1 MHFALAAVL
10 AMLLGGSAAQGEKRQ
25 KAKAHLWLESGARP
39 TPLSLAPAS
48 PVDLRSL
55 KIVGASGVGAYVP
68 LVPDVAVGAGF
79 TTLKVAPDQRA
90 MQFVAALRL
99 RF

>member
-1 MHFALAAVL
+1 MHLVCAAVL
-10 AMLLGGSAAQGEKRQ
+10 AFLLGGSAAPGAKRQ
-25 KAKAHLWLESGARP
+25 KMHLWVGSGARP
-39 TPLSLAPAS
+39 TPLSLTPVS

-55 KIVGASGVGAYVP
+55 KIVGASGVGAYLP
-68 LVPDVAVGAGF
+68 LVPDVALGAGF
-79 TTLKVAPDQRA
+79 TTVRTAPDQRA

>member
-1 MHFALAAVL
+1 MHFGCAAVL
-10 AMLLGGSAAQGEKRQ
+10 ALLLGGSAASGEKRQ
-25 KAKAHLWLESGARP
+25 KAHLWLQAGSRP

-55 KIVGASGVGAYVP
+55 KIVGASGVGAFLP
-68 LVPDVAVGAGF
+68 LIPDVALGAGF
-79 TTLKVAPDQRA
+79 TTLKMAPDQRA